1 MFKRFSFYFLLFA
14 MFIGL
19 GGCGDIIDNAI
30 KNALFDSNTTYAV
43 TDGHTADSPIPVT
56 SNIVSLNSI
65 TLLVNLEHNRTGDL
79 KMVLRSPAG
88 IDVILSDHRGGDNG
102 IIQVSFLEDT
112 PRSITDADFPV
123 QGSYQPEENL
133 SMLHS
138 TNPNG
143 TWHLRISDTVTNG
156 KEGRLNSWLL
166 VIGGDKE

>member
-1 MFKRFSFYFLLFA
+1 MHKRFPFYFLLFA

-19 GGCGDIIDNAI
+19 GGCGDIIDNAV
-30 KNALFDSNTTYAV
+30 KNAVFDSNTTYAV
-43 TDGHTADSPIPVT
+43 TDGRTTDSPILVT
-56 SNIVSLNSI
+56 STIVSLDSI

-88 IDVILSDHRGGDNG
+88 GDVVLSDHRGGDNG

-123 QGSYQPEENL
+123 QGSYRPEENL
-133 SMLHS
+133 SVLHGS
-138 TNPNG
+138 NPNG
-143 TWHLRISDTVTNG
+143 TWHLRIADTVTNG
-156 KEGRLNSWLL
+156 KQGRLNSWLL